1 LTEQFQNIFL
11 NAINSKITFVQK
23 ALQMTS
29 KTNTGRVLINPVTI
43 GYRSEIFA
51 EQIIFIMPLWSWYL
65 CCALSYRQKAFFLPM
80 EATVDSHFA
89 DVNTTAIIET
99 LGQLLENSFKN
110 TLPNTLMESP
120 FLDFSKASQF
130 IISSSVKMVDTK
142 CCDPFFL
149 FVNEDRQLKFAVRPQ
164 IRRLS
169 DSLMLF

>member
-1 LTEQFQNIFL
+1 
-11 NAINSKITFVQK
+11 
-23 ALQMTS
+23 
-29 KTNTGRVLINPVTI
+29 
-43 GYRSEIFA
+43 
-51 EQIIFIMPLWSWYL
+51 
-65 CCALSYRQKAFFLPM
+65 LSYRQKAFLAV

-99 LGQLLENSFKN
+99 FGQLLENSFKN

-149 FVNEDRQLKFAVRPQ
+149 FVNEDWQLNLQLYFKYDNYQ
-164 IRRLS
+164 IPRC
-169 DSLMLF
+169 